1 MAENSQSRKWQLT
14 INNPKEHNIT
24 YELLKEQLEKFALD
38 YYCMCTEIGNESHTE
53 HIHIFM
59 YSNSPIRFSTIKSR
73 IPTSHIEKAYGSI
86 QDNIDYIKKEG
97 RWTDTEKKETSV
109 EGSFFQKG
117 EVPSELIEK
126 DAKMGKLLEEIKDG
140 KTTIEIIEDNPEFA
154 FKIKDIDTIRQTYLN
169 EKYSRENR
177 DIICTYIY
185 GKTGVGKTR
194 SIFKKF
200 GAENICRITSYKS
213 SQGGIIF
220 DNYDKSQEVLVF
232 EEFNAMK
239 IPVEDMLNYLDI
251 YPITLPARYNNKV
264 ACYTHVFITS
274 NIPFDSQYSELKLDL
289 NRIAVYYAWQRRI
302 HNVYEMK
309 QNINGETEIIVHKET
324 KKEDDLFESGIIKK
338 EECKQEDII

>member
-38 YYCMCTEIGNESHTE
+38 YYCMCTEIGNEFHTE

-109 EGSFFQKG
+109 EESFFQKG

-140 KTTIEIIEDNPEFA
+140 KSIVEIIEENPKFA
-154 FKIKDIDTIRQTYLN
+154 FRIKDIESIRQTYLN
-169 EKYSRENR
+169 EKYSKENR
-177 DIICTYIY
+177 DLIVTYLY
-185 GKTGVGKTR
+185 GATGVGKTY
-194 SIFKKF
+194 SIFKRY
-200 GAENICRITSYKS
+200 GAENICRITSYSS
-213 SQGGIIF
+213 SQGGVIF
-220 DNYDKSQEVLVF
+220 DNYDNSQNVLTF
-232 EEFNAMK
+232 EEFHSQISIEN
-239 IPVEDMLNYLDI
+239 MLNYLDV
-251 YPITLPARYNNKV
+251 YPLRLPARYNNKV
-264 ACYTHVFITS
+264 ACFTKVFITS
-274 NIPFDSQYSELKLDL
+274 NVPFENQYAEYRLDL
-289 NRIAVYYAWQRRI
+289 KKMPVYQAWCRRV
-302 HNVYEMK
+302 HNIYEIVRDVDGNQK
-309 QNINGETEIIVHKET
+309 IIIHKET
-324 KKEDDLFESGIIKK
+324 KKEDDFYESGIIKK
-338 EECKQEDII
+338 EESK